1 MEGWREGRQ
10 GVPNRVKARDGRI
23 IHHNVL
29 FGTWGWADEA
39 VAVNRARPK
48 EDVCSQLS
56 AAGFILMAVRSHF
69 KVFPCI

>member
-10 GVPNRVKARDGRI
+10 GVPKDGMGWWCRI
-23 IHHNVL
+23 IHHNAL

-48 EDVCSQLS
+48 EDVYSQLNVACLS
-56 AAGFILMAVRSHF
+56 
-69 KVFPCI
+69 